1 MSVLR
6 TIVLIL
12 IAAVA
17 LSVNGAT
24 IGTDAASQAAS
35 RFLSSGQLARINA
48 SPVTVKLV
56 YKEPSAVHASAVD
69 YYVFNT
75 VDEDAFVI
83 IAGDDRA
90 REVLAYG
97 DGYFDEKRV
106 PDNLRWLLD
115 HYAKQVEYLY
125 AHPKESISVQSSSL
139 ESSEVVIPE
148 MLTTRWGQGTPYRNL
163 CPKINGQPCV
173 TGCVATAM
181 AQVMNY
187 WQFPAVL
194 PAQAA
199 YVTSTQHISVPALPS
214 ESIEWDLMQNTYSQ
228 SNYDEEQAN
237 AVATLMRYC
246 GQSCRM
252 DYDIAKSGAWPVD
265 QLKAFKEFGYNPS
278 ADLVSRVD
286 FTDEDW
292 TAMLLG
298 DLTQMRPVIYFGHSS
313 SNNHS
318 FIIDGYDGSKYHINW
333 GWNGYLDGYY
343 ELDVLT
349 PIGLMPN
356 DPQQMIHGLS
366 PSDDSYNFDFIKNG
380 IAYNFLD
387 ENSVAIAPFSDY
399 SGDIVIPDTVR
410 FGGHTFRV
418 TEIADSAFYSS
429 SIESIVLPQ
438 SITAIGTSAFSN
450 SGIKQIIIPKSVTT
464 IGNMLFRN
472 CASLESVTI
481 NSPLTKIVQSMFYGC
496 TALTDIDIPETVTAI
511 SDYAFSRS
519 GLTNITIPS
528 TVTSIGKNAFF
539 KCVRLKTVTINARIT
554 NISESMFEDCIALNH
569 VDIPETVVTI
579 STNAFK
585 NSALNDIMIPQ
596 SVSSIGRYAFKYCSH
611 LSRLEL
617 QGNALTIGNEA
628 FADAP
633 LTDITCLTICP
644 PVASVDCFKS
654 VVYGNATLQVLKQAE
669 DRFRDVEPW
678 KRFSHIETLV
688 DSTFILIGDAYYS
701 QTSDTT
707 LTLCL
712 SQRGNET
719 VEIPEEVL
727 FEGRTFTI
735 DAIGDYAFLNN
746 HDLITLVIPQTIKV
760 LGIAAFSGCDN
771 LKNVTIKSTEL
782 SMGSNAFDGTAI
794 GFLTCMSEIPPSG
807 NSSCFTTSVYQNCIL
822 SVPSSSKPL
831 YKVTEPWSNFSNVIS
846 FGNDLV
852 EAGDFCYYL
861 LDDESAYIFSY
872 SGEDQNVI
880 IPETVIIDD
889 VDYPV
894 RVIGDYVFKGHNEI
908 FSVTLPT
915 AIHHIGVCAFDHCS
929 NLKEI
934 VLPDSLEYIGDF
946 AFSYCNQLTEIVLP
960 NSVRYLGRGAF
971 SGDSRLKQATVG
983 DGITEIPYHAFYNC
997 MALSRVYL
1005 GDNVQSIGDQAF
1017 FMCYKMDSLYLS
1029 QSLSSIGVNAFAVC
1043 QQLKHVF
1050 ISDLAAWC
1058 GVRIK
1063 DVYGS
1068 PLYASSGKLYLN
1080 GDELIECKIPD
1091 GVAIVNDYVFAGCTS
1106 IKCLMLPA
1114 TVTSIGRGAFEFC
1127 ESLDTISFSEG
1138 LTNLGNACFLN
1149 CKKLKRIKIPDSVTC
1164 IGIQAFTNCSSLC
1177 ELRFGKTLSSIE
1189 SNAFYNCGALTSLE
1203 FPDALIEL
1211 GPESFRNCSNLS
1223 SIIFGKGLK
1232 TIGGFAFAS
1241 CTKLTAL
1248 ELPHG
1253 VTEIGDGAFRDC
1265 YGLTTISLPDSITT
1279 IGLAT
1284 FTNCSELQH
1293 IEIPKAVISLGANAF
1308 LGCSSLESIVAKAKM
1323 PPVCDASFDNVNYQN
1338 AVLFVPEQSL
1348 QAYKSDPEWKR
1359 FKSITGVCM
1368 SNVVGD
1374 LNCDD
1379 EVSIADVNV
1388 LINAIVAEEMDS
1400 RMDLNG
1406 DGELNVGDINE
1417 IIDIILQTD

>member
-1 MSVLR
+1 MRVLK

-12 IAAVA
+12 FAALAV
-17 LSVNGAT
+17 SVSGAI
-24 IGTDAASQAAS
+24 IGTDTASQVAS
-35 RFLSSGQLARINA
+35 SFLSSRHHASLNA
-48 SPVTVKLV
+48 SSVTVKLV
-56 YKEPSAVHASAVD
+56 YKMPSAFLASAAD
-69 YYVFNT
+69 FYVFNT
-75 VDEDAFVI
+75 VDEGAFVI

-90 REVLAYG
+90 HEVLAYG
-97 DGYFDEKRV
+97 EGPFDEEKV
-106 PDNLRWLLD
+106 PNNLQWLLD
-115 HYAKQVEYLY
+115 HYAKQIEYLY
-125 AHPKESISVQSSSL
+125 AHPRESIPLQLTSSA
-139 ESSEVVIPE
+139 SSELVIPE

-252 DYDIAKSGAWPVD
+252 DYDIASSGAWPVD
-265 QLKAFKEFGYNPS
+265 LLKAFKEFGYNPS
-278 ADLVSRVD
+278 ADLVSRAD
-286 FTDEDW
+286 FSDEDW
-292 TAMLLG
+292 TSMLLG
-298 DLTQMRPVIYFGHSS
+298 DLSQMRPVIYIGYSS
-313 SNNHS
+313 SINHS

-343 ELDVLT
+343 ELDALT
-349 PIGLMPN
+349 PIGLIPN
-356 DPQQMIHGLS
+356 DPQQMIYGIS
-366 PSDDSYNFDFIKNG
+366 PSDGSHVFDFIKNG

-418 TEIADSAFYSS
+418 TEIAANAFYGS
-429 SIESIVLPQ
+429 SIKSIVLPQ
-438 SITAIGTSAFSN
+438 SIATIGTSAFSN
-450 SGIKQIIIPKSVTT
+450 SGIKQIIIPKSVTSIGSGAFQNCMSLSSVDIPESVTT
-464 IGNMLFRN
+464 IGNKLFLN
-472 CASLESVTI
+472 CISLESVTI
-481 NSPLTKIVQSMFYGC
+481 N
-496 TALTDIDIPETVTAI
+496 
-511 SDYAFSRS
+511 
-519 GLTNITIPS
+519 
-528 TVTSIGKNAFF
+528 
-539 KCVRLKTVTINARIT
+539 ARIT
-554 NISESMFEDCIALNH
+554 SISESMFENCIALNH

-596 SVSSIGRYAFKYCSH
+596 SVSSIGREAFKNCGH

-617 QGNALTIGNEA
+617 PGNALTIGHEA
-628 FADAP
+628 FAEAP
-633 LTDITCLTICP
+633 LADITCLTICP

-654 VVYGNATLQVLKQAE
+654 VVYGNATLRVLEQVE
-669 DRFRDVEPW
+669 DRFRDIEPW

-688 DSTFILIGDAYYS
+688 DSTLILIGDAYYN

-719 VEIPEEVL
+719 VEILEEVL
-727 FEGRTFTI
+727 FEGHTFTI

-746 HDLITLVIPQTIKV
+746 HDLITLVIPQSIKV
-760 LGIAAFSGCDN
+760 LGTAAFSGCGN

-794 GFLTCMSEIPPSG
+794 RFLTCMSEIPPSG
-807 NSSCFTTSVYQNCIL
+807 NSTCFTTSVYQDCVL
-822 SVPSSSKPL
+822 FVPSSSKPL
-831 YKVTEPWSNFSNVIS
+831 YKVTEPWSNFSNVNS
-846 FGNDLV
+846 YENDLV
-852 EAGDFCYYL
+852 EEGDFCYYL

-894 RVIGDYVFKGHNEI
+894 RVIGDYVFKDHYEI
-908 FSVTLPT
+908 FSVTLPAT
-915 AIHHIGVCAFDHCS
+915 IRHIGVCAFEHCI

-934 VLPDSLEYIGDF
+934 VLPDSLDYIGNF
-946 AFSYCNQLTEIVLP
+946 AFSYCNQLTEIFLP
-960 NSVRYLGRGAF
+960 SSVRHLGSGAF
-971 SGDSRLKQATVG
+971 SGDFRLKHATVG
-983 DGITEIPYHAFYNC
+983 DGVTEIPNQAFYNC
-997 MALSRVYL
+997 TALSRVYF
-1005 GDNVQSIGDQAF
+1005 GDNIQSIGDQAF
-1017 FMCYKMDSLYLS
+1017 FMCYNMDSLYLS
-1029 QSLSSIGVNAFAVC
+1029 QSLSSIGVNAFTFC
-1043 QQLKHVF
+1043 NRLKHVF

-1058 GVRIK
+1058 GVHIK
-1063 DVYGS
+1063 NGYGS
-1068 PLYASSGKLYLN
+1068 PLCASSGKLYLN
-1080 GDELIECKIPD
+1080 GEELIECKIPD
-1091 GVAIVNDYVFAGCTS
+1091 GVTIVNDYVFAGCTN
-1106 IKCLMLPA
+1106 IKCVMLPA
-1114 TVTSIGRGAFEFC
+1114 TVTSIGNGAFELC

-1138 LTNLGNACFLN
+1138 LINLGNACFLN

-1164 IGIQAFTNCSSLC
+1164 IGIQAFSNCSSLC
-1177 ELRFGKTLSSIE
+1177 ELKFGKSLSSIE
-1189 SNAFYNCGALTSLE
+1189 KYAFYNCGALTSLE

-1211 GPESFRNCSNLS
+1211 GAECFRNCSNLS

-1241 CTKLTAL
+1241 CAKLTEL
-1248 ELPHG
+1248 ELPRG
-1253 VTEIGDGAFRDC
+1253 VTDIGDGAFRDC
-1265 YGLTTISLPDSITT
+1265 CGLTTISLPDSITT

-1284 FTNCSELQH
+1284 FTNCSKLQH

-1308 LGCSSLESIVAKAKM
+1308 LGCSSLESSVAKAKM

-1388 LINAIVAEEMDS
+1388 LINAIVAGEMDS
-1400 RMDLNG
+1400 NMDLNG